1 MKQYIE
7 KLRNLHEEV
16 FKFFLFFIT
25 LIILVYLF
33 PHEGKF
39 KYEYQKGKP
48 WLHETLYATFDFPI
62 YKSDLEIETEK
73 ESLKQEA
80 DFYFILDNEV
90 GTKAISSFRKSVLS
104 FFKDSLETEISLEKK
119 EDLMEHLI
127 SEGVDCLTDIYN
139 TGVVNTEEIEKIG
152 KPHIVV
158 RRGDGFS
165 EDVEIKKYTVLLWHI
180 RKLK

>member
-104 FFKDSLETEISLEKK
+104 FF
-119 EDLMEHLI
+119 
-127 SEGVDCLTDIYN
+127 
-139 TGVVNTEEIEKIG
+139 
-152 KPHIVV
+152 
-158 RRGDGFS
+158 
-165 EDVEIKKYTVLLWHI
+165 
-180 RKLK
+180 